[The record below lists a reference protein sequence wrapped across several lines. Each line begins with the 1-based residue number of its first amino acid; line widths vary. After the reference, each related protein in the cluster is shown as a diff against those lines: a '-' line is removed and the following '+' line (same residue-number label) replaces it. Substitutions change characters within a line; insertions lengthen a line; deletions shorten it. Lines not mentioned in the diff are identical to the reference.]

1 MQIKEMAYYIDF
13 KKKKMKINKK
23 WPSQILMTSHYTG
36 SSIYYMMLKS
46 VNLLLKPRPYPFKL
60 EAFL

>member
-13 KKKKMKINKK
+13 KKKMKINKK

-36 SSIYYMMLKS
+36 SSILHDAK
-46 VNLLLKPRPYPFKL
+46 KCEPFIKTP
-60 EAFL
+60 AVPF